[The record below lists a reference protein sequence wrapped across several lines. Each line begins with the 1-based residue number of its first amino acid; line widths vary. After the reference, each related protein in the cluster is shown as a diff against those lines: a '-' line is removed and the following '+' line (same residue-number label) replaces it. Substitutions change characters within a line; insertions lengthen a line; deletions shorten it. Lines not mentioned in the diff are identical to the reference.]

1 VTGSGEV
8 VVLQVTAGLIH
19 REGRL
24 LITQRPS
31 GTHLEGLWEFPGG
44 KQDAGESLEACLV
57 REVEEET
64 GLRIQVLG
72 RAREIVHHYPD
83 RTVHLHFFHCRPVT
97 GEARPLGCAAVAW
110 VLPAELRFYPF
121 PPADAELVAELS
133 AGADPLFVP
142 PAADPRPEVGL

>member
-8 VVLQVTAGLIH
+8 DVLQVTAGLIH

-24 LITQRPS
+24 LITQRPR

-64 GLRIQVLG
+64 GLRIRVLA

-83 RTVHLHFFHCRPVT
+83 RTVHLHFFNCRPVA
-97 GEARPLGCAAVAW
+97 GQARPLGCAAVAW
-110 VLPAELRFYPF
+110 VLPAELHLYPF

-133 AGADPLFVP
+133 SGASPFPGP
-142 PAADPRPEVGL
+142 PAAEPRPEAGL